1 MSKRTLATIVAGL
14 ATMPTLLLLAATP
27 AAAAGDPNVQ
37 VSNTE
42 TVQAY
47 LDASGTLDVAR
58 VYEQVAMKGHG
69 TVDLKNPVETQ
80 GLRNLDGFG
89 GFDVENGA
97 MVGRYD
103 VDGEQQLRTVSDYT
117 KKLPLEVHAAYTL
130 DGKPVE
136 PGDLLGRSGRLGVT
150 YTVKNVTA
158 TSQVVTFDDGT
169 GHSTSATEDVVIP
182 MVGSLTTTLPDT
194 FTNVSSKEANLAGD
208 GRGGTKLTFTMTL
221 FGPIGTPTTTFGY
234 TADIVDGTLPKAS
247 VAALPV
253 SPLDSP
259 SFKGGAASYKSG
271 ATTGVTLT
279 AGATEIDSNLL
290 KLRDGAGTLLAG
302 LIQLRDG
309 ARRLDAGLGAQA
321 LPGSRQLAT
330 GAGQLKAGTDQLRSG
345 AGAAKDGSSKVA
357 DGATKVASGAG
368 QLDAGARKLSGGAA
382 QVDDGAGQVAGGL
395 HLLGQGAPALVDNL
409 ALVADGLDQVDAGLT
424 QMYDGVGGL
433 PDQAKP
439 LHEGIA
445 KLRAGLGAK
454 GQADTLIDGVDQIRE
469 GLATATTKGGS
480 LDQLKGGVD
489 ASKGG
494 VDQSKGGVD
503 QSKDGV
509 DASKGGVDQSKDGVD
524 QVRAGL
530 QDALK
535 TGGGIDQLSGGV
547 SMASKAD
554 CGVACQTILGQV
566 QLGLTDLRTRT
577 MAASGGLGQVSGGL
591 GQVSKGLGQVS
602 GGLGQVSGGLG
613 QVSGGLGQVS
623 GGLGVLKGKLS
634 DAAYGLVEVECGL
647 SNTTLTGICNPKVPG
662 LLEGLDLVDTGVTT
676 LVDGVVAKVQG
687 GIGGPKDTAKNQT
700 LRGGVNDLQSGVDLL
715 SLGGLDLVDAVDQ
728 LTAGADR
735 VHGGTS
741 QVATGA
747 KDLGAGAAKL
757 AKGSGDLA
765 SGAGQLDAGVG
776 RLASGAGQLDDG
788 AGKLET
794 GAGQLASGLA
804 DAAGGTSKLAAG
816 LTDAAAGAPALEDG
830 ARRLSDEGTKKLVA
844 AGKATAADYGE
855 KYALIEV
862 GARRAKAEGMAYGA
876 PVGAMGAT
884 AYSYELA
891 GVDGAGSA
899 NAGRAAA
906 ALGVFGLAGG
916 SVLLRR
922 RFL

>member
-1 MSKRTLATIVAGL
+1 MSKRTLATLVAGL
-14 ATMPTLLLLAATP
+14 ATMPTLLLLAASP
-27 AAAAGDPNVQ
+27 AAAAGDSNVQ

-47 LDASGTLDVAR
+47 LDASGTVDVAR
-58 VYEQVAMKGHG
+58 VYEQVAMKGRG

-89 GFDVENGA
+89 GFDVKDGV

-117 KKLPLEVHAAYTL
+117 KKLPLEVHATYTL
-130 DGKPVE
+130 DGKPAE
-136 PGDLLGRSGRLGVT
+136 PGDLLGRSGHLEVS

-182 MVGSLTTTLPDT
+182 MVGSLTTTVPDT

-221 FGPIGTPTTTFGY
+221 FGPIGTPTATFGY
-234 TADIVDGTLPKAS
+234 AADIVDGTLPKAS

-279 AGATEIDSNLL
+279 SGATEIDSNLL

-309 ARRLDAGLGAQA
+309 ARKLDAGLGAQA
-321 LPGSRQLAT
+321 LPGSRALAS
-330 GAGQLKAGTDQLRSG
+330 GAGQLKDGTSKLRSG

-357 DGATKVASGAG
+357 GGAVQVADGAG

-395 HLLGQGAPALVDNL
+395 HLLGEGAPALVDNL
-409 ALVADGLDQVDAGLT
+409 ALVADGLDKVDAGLT
-424 QMYDGVGGL
+424 QLYDGVGGL

-439 LHEGIA
+439 LHAGIA

-454 GQADTLIDGVDQIRE
+454 GQTGTLIDGVDQIRA
-469 GLATATTKGGS
+469 GLSAATEKGGS

-494 VDQSKGGVD
+494 VDASKVGVDKSKGGVD
-503 QSKDGV
+503 
-509 DASKGGVDQSKDGVD
+509 ASKAGVD
-524 QVRAGL
+524 QVHSGL

-535 TGGGIDQLSGGV
+535 PGGGIDQLSGGV
-547 SMASKAD
+547 SMATKAD
-554 CGVACQTILGQV
+554 CGPACQTILGQV
-566 QLGLTDLRTRT
+566 QLGLTDLRGKTT
-577 MAASGGLGQVSGGL
+577 AASTGLGQVSGGL
-591 GQVSKGLGQVS
+591 DAVSTGLGQVS

-613 QVSGGLGQVS
+613 QVSGGLG
-623 GGLGVLKGKLS
+623 LLKGKLS
-634 DAAYGLVEVECGL
+634 DAAYGLVKVECGL
-647 SNTTLTGICNPKVPG
+647 SNTTLVGVCDPKVPG
-662 LLEGLDLVDTGVTT
+662 LLEGVDLVDGGVSQ
-676 LVDGVVAKVQG
+676 LVDGVVTKVQG
-687 GIGGPKDTAKNQT
+687 GIGTPKDHAGDLT

-715 SLGGLDLVDAVDQ
+715 GLGGLDLLDAIDQ
-728 LTAGADR
+728 LTVGADR

-747 KDLGAGAAKL
+747 KALGAGASKL
-757 AKGSGDLA
+757 ASGSGDLA
-765 SGAGQLDAGVG
+765 TGAGQLDAGVG
-776 RLASGAGQLDDG
+776 QLATGAGQLDDG
-788 AGKLET
+788 AGKLQA
-794 GAGQLASGLA
+794 GAGQLSSGLA

-816 LTDAAAGAPALEDG
+816 LTDAAAGAPALKDG
-830 ARRLSDEGTKKLVA
+830 AQRLSDEGTKKLVE

-891 GVDGAGSA
+891 GVDGEGSA
-899 NAGRAAA
+899 NFGRAAA
-906 ALGVFGLAGG
+906 AVGVFGLAGG

-922 RFL
+922 RLL

>member
-1 MSKRTLATIVAGL
+1 M
-14 ATMPTLLLLAATP
+14 
-27 AAAAGDPNVQ
+27 
-37 VSNTE
+37 SNTE

-47 LDASGTLDVAR
+47 LDASGKVDVAR

-89 GFDVENGA
+89 GFEVKDGA
-97 MVGRYD
+97 MIGRYD

-130 DGKPVE
+130 DGKPVQ
-136 PGDLLGRSGRLGVT
+136 PGDLLGRSGRLEVT

-169 GHSTSATEDVVIP
+169 GHTTSATEDVVIP
-182 MVGSLTTTLPDT
+182 MVGSLTTTLPGT

-234 TADIVDGTLPKAS
+234 AADIVDGTLPKAS

-271 ATTGVTLT
+271 ATTGATLT

-309 ARRLDAGLGAQA
+309 ARQLDAGLGAQA
-321 LPGSRQLAT
+321 VPGSRLLAT
-330 GAGQLKAGTDQLRSG
+330 GAGQLKDGTEKLRSG

-368 QLDAGARKLSGGAA
+368 RLDAGAKKLSDGAA

-395 HLLGQGAPALVDNL
+395 HLLGEGAPALVDNL
-409 ALVADGLDQVDAGLT
+409 ALVADGLDKVDAGLT

-439 LHEGIA
+439 LHDGIA

-454 GQADTLIDGVDQIRE
+454 GQADTLIDGVDQIRA
-469 GLATATTKGGS
+469 GLATATEKGGS
-480 LDQLKGGVD
+480 LDQL
-489 ASKGG
+489 KGG

-503 QSKDGV
+503 QSKGGV
-509 DASKGGVDQSKDGVD
+509 DQSKGGVDQSKDGVD

-535 TGGGIDQLSGGV
+535 PGGGIDQLVGGV
-547 SMASKAD
+547 SLAETTD
-554 CGVACQTILGQV
+554 CGAVCQGILGQV
-566 QLGLTDLRTRT
+566 QKGLGDLRTKT
-577 MAASGGLGQVSGGL
+577 TTAAD
-591 GQVSKGLGQVS
+591 GLGQVS

-623 GGLGVLKGKLS
+623 VGLGQVSGGLEVLKDKLS
-634 DAAYGLVEVECGL
+634 DAAYGLVKVECGL
-647 SNTTLTGICNPKVPG
+647 SNTTLTGICNPKIPG
-662 LLEGLDLVDTGVTT
+662 LLEGLDLVDTGVST

-687 GIGGPKDTAKNQT
+687 GIGNPTDTAKNQT

-715 SLGGLDLVDAVDQ
+715 GLGGLDLVDAVDQ

-765 SGAGQLDAGVG
+765 AGAGQLDGGVG
-776 RLASGAGQLDDG
+776 QLADGAGKLDDG
-788 AGKLET
+788 AGKLKA
-794 GAGQLASGLA
+794 GAGQLFDGLGAAASG
-804 DAAGGTSKLAAG
+804 TSRLAAG
-816 LTDAAAGAPALEDG
+816 LTDAAAGAPALKDG
-830 ARRLSDEGTKKLVA
+830 AQRLSDEGTKKLIE

-891 GVDGAGSA
+891 GVDGEGSA